1 MTDINRTRGRASMRA
16 AAATIL
22 AVGLGACVAP
32 MPPPQQTDATEPKV
46 TYSYST
52 DRDLIEVTRKAET
65 YCAKYATWPRN
76 SGIAQNPDGTKSV
89 QFTCDRPIA
98 AAPPPP
104 PRPVPPT
111 VSYSYRTD
119 GELVEVSRSAQA
131 YCQQFG
137 ASARS
142 GHVTQNVDGTRTVAF
157 DCYRPT

>member
-1 MTDINRTRGRASMRA
+1 MTAIETAKNRTAIRA
-16 AAATIL
+16 AAALAL
-22 AVGLGACVAP
+22 AVGAGACVAP

-46 TYSYST
+46 AYSYST
-52 DRDLIEVTRKAET
+52 DQDLIEVTRKAET
-65 YCAKYATWPRN
+65 YCSKYATWPRN
-76 SGIAQNPDGTKSV
+76 SGITQNPDGTKSV

-98 AAPPPP
+98 AVAPP

-119 GELVEVSRSAQA
+119 QELIEASRSAQT

-137 ASARS
+137 SNARS
-142 GHVTQNVDGTRTVAF
+142 GHVNRNADGTKTVAF

>member
-1 MTDINRTRGRASMRA
+1 MTDLSPLRRRAPIRA

-32 MPPPQQTDATEPKV
+32 MPPPQQIDATEPKV
-46 TYSYST
+46 TYSYAT
-52 DRDLIEVTRKAET
+52 DQDLIEVTRKAET

-76 SGIAQNPDGTKSV
+76 SGITQGPDGTKSV

-119 GELVEVSRSAQA
+119 RELVEVSRSAQA

-157 DCYRPT
+157 DCHRPT